1 MWLMKEKFPNQ
12 IWKTGVIISIFRSST
27 KIIII
32 QHNKHKNTKH
42 QSMFLFTLPPLTIHV
57 PSLTTPLSAPQR
69 LPPTRPP
76 WTLLNSCPFDYFYS
90 NELFFTIFFVC
101 LSFVTFANSFLF
113 SFSLSL
119 LFSSTDKQK
128 QYAKN
133 IQNQQRHLHA
143 AKVHKA
149 TQTKRSCQTKASTLC
164 ILSLCC
170 KSTSRSQ
177 KEQSRLQND
186 GNQ

>member
-1 MWLMKEKFPNQ
+1 MEDGSYYIHFPFFKNNY
-12 IWKTGVIISIFRSST
+12 ST
-27 KIIII
+27 
-32 QHNKHKNTKH
+32 QQTQKH
-42 QSMFLFTLPPLTIHV
+42 QTPKYVPFYLTPTHHPRTSSHHATLRSTTISTIATTLNVVKFMFIRLFSLKWTLFYYFLRLFIFSLL
-57 PSLTTPLSAPQR
+57 SLT
-69 LPPTRPP
+69 
-76 WTLLNSCPFDYFYS
+76 
-90 NELFFTIFFVC
+90 
-101 LSFVTFANSFLF
+101 LF
-113 SFSLSL
+113 SSLSL